1 MSRKFRLAAT
11 ATVVAMV
18 LASCGGGSSNDAGDE
33 VTGEGGATPIAQA
46 ELTFQP
52 MSAGKLTV
60 CSAAPN
66 EPFVSEDGSGKWTGF
81 DIDLMASIAQ
91 RYGLALDVKQQA
103 AEGIWLAP
111 AAGTCDVAAAAI
123 SIGADKEENAAF
135 SDSYFDA
142 NQSLLVRTEDAET
155 LIDLELMAG
164 KKIGVLTGSE
174 GEAYAK
180 ENATSSTIQSFDDTE
195 AMYLALESGNVD
207 GVVHDYAISA
217 SRAAREGSKTEVSA
231 TLITDVYLGFAVAK
245 DNVALRDALNE
256 SLNEFRATGVYDE
269 IFGKYFKPASADEET
284 SDEEE

>member
-1 MSRKFRLAAT
+1 MSRTFRLAAAAAALT
-11 ATVVAMV
+11 LVISA
-18 LASCGGGSSNDAGDE
+18 CGGGSSSDPDSGAVD
-33 VTGEGGATPIAQA
+33 EGGSTPIAQA

-52 MSAGKLTV
+52 MSAGKLIV
-60 CSAAPN
+60 CTATPN
-66 EPFVSEDGSGKWTGF
+66 EPFVSKDESSNWTGF
-81 DIDLMASIAQ
+81 DVDLMASVAQ
-91 RYGLALDVKQQA
+91 RYGLALEIAEQS

-155 LIDLELMAG
+155 LIDLELMTG

-217 SRAAREGSKTEVSA
+217 SRAAREGSKTAVSA
-231 TLITDVYLGFAVAK
+231 TLITDVYLGFAIAK

-284 SDEEE
+284 GDEEE

>member
-1 MSRKFRLAAT
+1 MSRTFRLAAAAAALT
-11 ATVVAMV
+11 LVISA
-18 LASCGGGSSNDAGDE
+18 CGGGSSSDSDSGAGDE
-33 VTGEGGATPIAQA
+33 GGNTPIAQA

-52 MSAGKLTV
+52 MSAGKLIV
-60 CSAAPN
+60 CTATPN
-66 EPFVSEDGSGKWTGF
+66 EPFVSKDESGNWTGF
-81 DIDLMASIAQ
+81 DVDLMAAVAQ
-91 RYGLALDVKQQA
+91 RYGLALEIAEQA

-155 LIDLELMAG
+155 LIDLELMTG

-217 SRAAREGSKTEVSA
+217 SRAAREGSKTAVSA
-231 TLITDVYLGFAVAK
+231 TLITDVYLGFAIAK

-269 IFGKYFKPASADEET
+269 ISAKYFGST
-284 SDEEE
+284 TVEEE

>member
-1 MSRKFRLAAT
+1 MSRRFRLAAT
-11 ATVVAMV
+11 VTLLAVV
-18 LASCGGGSSNDAGDE
+18 LASCGGGSTSDSGDDG
-33 VTGEGGATPIAQA
+33 TGEGEATPIAQA

-52 MSAGKLTV
+52 MSAGKLIV
-60 CSAAPN
+60 CTATPN
-66 EPFVSEDGSGKWTGF
+66 EPFVSKDESGNWTGF
-81 DIDLMASIAQ
+81 DVDLMAAVAQ
-91 RYGLALDVKQQA
+91 RYGLALEIAEQA

-155 LIDLELMAG
+155 LIDLELMTG

-217 SRAAREGSKTEVSA
+217 SRAAREGSKTAVSA
-231 TLITDVYLGFAVAK
+231 TLITDVYLGFAIAK

-269 IFGKYFKPASADEET
+269 ISAKYFGST
-284 SDEEE
+284 TVEEE

>member
-1 MSRKFRLAAT
+1 MSRTFRLAAAAAALT
-11 ATVVAMV
+11 LVISA
-18 LASCGGGSSNDAGDE
+18 CGGGSSSDPDSGAVD
-33 VTGEGGATPIAQA
+33 EGGSTPIAQA

-52 MSAGKLTV
+52 MSAGKLIV
-60 CSAAPN
+60 CTDAPY
-66 EPFVSEDGSGKWTGF
+66 EPFEFQDGSGKWTGF
-81 DIDLMASIAQ
+81 DIDLMASVAQ

-155 LIDLELMAG
+155 LIDLELMTG

-217 SRAAREGSKTEVSA
+217 SRAAREGSKTAVSA
-231 TLITDVYLGFAVAK
+231 TLITDVYLGFAIAK

-284 SDEEE
+284 GDEEE

>member
-1 MSRKFRLAAT
+1 MSRTFRLAAAAAALT
-11 ATVVAMV
+11 LVISA
-18 LASCGGGSSNDAGDE
+18 CGGGSSSDSDSGAGDE
-33 VTGEGGATPIAQA
+33 GGNTPIAQA

-52 MSAGKLTV
+52 MSAGKLIV
-60 CSAAPN
+60 CTATPN
-66 EPFVSEDGSGKWTGF
+66 EPFVSKDEAGNWTGF
-81 DIDLMASIAQ
+81 DVDLMAAVAQ
-91 RYGLALDVKQQA
+91 RYGLALEIAEQA

-155 LIDLELMAG
+155 LIDLELMTG

-217 SRAAREGSKTEVSA
+217 SRAAREGSKTAVSA
-231 TLITDVYLGFAVAK
+231 TLITDVYLGFAIAK

-269 IFGKYFKPASADEET
+269 ISAKYFGST
-284 SDEEE
+284 TVEEE

>member
-1 MSRKFRLAAT
+1 MSRRFRLAAAAAALT
-11 ATVVAMV
+11 LVISA
-18 LASCGGGSSNDAGDE
+18 CGGGSSSDSDSGAGDE
-33 VTGEGGATPIAQA
+33 GGNTPIAQA

-52 MSAGKLTV
+52 MSAGKLIV
-60 CSAAPN
+60 CTATPN
-66 EPFVSEDGSGKWTGF
+66 EPFVSKDEAGNWTGF
-81 DIDLMASIAQ
+81 DVDLMAAVAQ
-91 RYGLALDVKQQA
+91 RYGLALEIAEQA

-155 LIDLELMAG
+155 LIDLELMTG

-217 SRAAREGSKTEVSA
+217 SRAAREGSKTAVSA
-231 TLITDVYLGFAVAK
+231 TLITDVYLGFAIAK

-269 IFGKYFKPASADEET
+269 ISAKYFGST
-284 SDEEE
+284 TVEEE

>member
-1 MSRKFRLAAT
+1 MSRTFRLAAAAAALT
-11 ATVVAMV
+11 LVISA
-18 LASCGGGSSNDAGDE
+18 CGGGSSSDSDSGAVD
-33 VTGEGGATPIAQA
+33 EGGSTPIAQA

-52 MSAGKLTV
+52 MSAGKMIV
-60 CSAAPN
+60 CAAAPN
-66 EPFVSEDGSGKWTGF
+66 EPFVSKDGSDKWTGF
-81 DIDLMASIAQ
+81 DVDLMASVAQ
-91 RYGLALDVKQQA
+91 RYGLALEIAEQA

-123 SIGADKEENAAF
+123 TIDEVKSENALF
-135 SDSYFDA
+135 TDPYFDA

-155 LIDLELMAG
+155 LIDLELMTG

-217 SRAAREGSKTEVSA
+217 SRAAREGSKTAVSA
-231 TLITDVYLGFAVAK
+231 TLVTDKYLGLAVAK
-245 DNVALRDALNE
+245 DNVALQEALNE

-269 IFGKYFKPASADEET
+269 ISAKYFGST
-284 SDEEE
+284 TVEEE